1 MTRTPKTGPKP
12 QWMVMLSNG
21 RVMGPYST
29 DAVLKLIG
37 EGALTGTEKI
47 KKATGGSWIP
57 ISKEADFYDKLL
69 EALHAE
75 KPKTENPSLPE
86 TMAQETV
93 VAPLPVDAM
102 IPPTDPELQ
111 PMAPMEGNFEET
123 AILHN
128 SNTPALL
135 DHSVAV
141 PRGGGE
147 LEEGPGRGRPQVV
160 DLQNLGTV
168 AQGEQVRKL
177 KMPLIFL
184 GLAAC
189 LGLAAYFLTGD
200 NPEEKIH
207 LLVPKYGPTATI
219 SGEQVKTEMQKI
231 VRVFQYDTFE
241 SYYESQNML
250 VSLLERAPNSLEA
263 RGFLCLTYRE
273 LWPYTKQD
281 SGDIEA
287 VNSIVKTTRAL
298 DPVGASGSYCEI
310 SKLLMFGKVTDARG
324 VLEYLL
330 NQKQFSTDPILIAFK
345 AESYSSEQDP
355 KSAALFSETVR
366 QLWPSWVKAAVQ
378 QAEFLMQSGETQK
391 AAAAYEGVLKMN
403 PKHKAAQIQYGILN
417 YRFFKQSDIALNY
430 LTGALSSN
438 GRVLRQ
444 LEAKANF
451 VLAQIWMEQR
461 QPAKAK
467 EFAQRAYDLNPGD
480 SEYKDIL
487 VKLGGTTELSKKN
500 YKHNELVFLGDQYY
514 RAGDCLSAQAEY
526 KAAFEL
532 DMTNALAASKA
543 ARCLWQLN
551 QSGEAINWL
560 AKAIKADSRL
570 VEAYTLMSDYYSQ
583 RYNYQAALQTLNRAA
598 TLFPNNNEVLRG
610 YGQLEFRRNNMK
622 DAIGYLQR
630 ALKSYENDVE
640 TILLLAKAHAALG
653 EYQMAQNYAIR
664 AMELDSTNNDAIV
677 VYAKNLVQFRGLD
690 AGLYYIKDQISKFSY
705 TIEFRLALAEM
716 YRDVERYRDAQ
727 TVYEQ
732 VLEADPKNKKAYMGL
747 GECLQAIGTFDKA
760 LKSYLNAAVQDPSDA
775 EPLFKAGQLYIDMNK
790 FNEAKAQF
798 ERALKVNPYYP
809 RGNYYVGKAAFL
821 NMDYQ
826 TALKYCNA
834 ERQINPNLADSYI
847 LAAEVYSAVRD
858 FAKCAGEYQQAVRLR
873 PQGAEIYVKMA
884 RCYRQAGS
892 PDIAENMLNIA
903 VTQES
908 GLPDIYKEQGA
919 IYEGRG
925 DARSAVRAY
934 DKYLALSPN
943 APDRAEME
951 ARINTLSR

>member
-1 MTRTPKTGPKP
+1 
-12 QWMVMLSNG
+12 MVMLSNG
-21 RVMGPYST
+21 RIMGPYST

-57 ISKEADFYDKLL
+57 ISKEPDFYDRLL

-75 KPKTENPSLPE
+75 TPKVENPTLPE

-93 VAPLPVDAM
+93 VAPLPIEAM
-102 IPPTDPELQ
+102 IPPTDPDLQ
-111 PMAPMEGNFEET
+111 PAAPMQGNFEET
-123 AILHN
+123 AILHQPQ
-128 SNTPALL
+128 TPAI
-135 DHSVAV
+135 
-141 PRGGGE
+141 
-147 LEEGPGRGRPQVV
+147 LERSQTSRDLEMSPLAARKSGHQVV
-160 DLQNLGTV
+160 DLQNLGTM
-168 AQGEQVRKL
+168 AQAHQLRKL
-177 KMPLIFL
+177 KVPLVFLSLAVAL
-184 GLAAC
+184 GLS
-189 LGLAAYFLTGD
+189 AYFFTGD
-200 NPEEKIH
+200 NPEEKIQ
-207 LLVPKYGPTATI
+207 LLVPKYGPSATLT
-219 SGEQVKTEMQKI
+219 SEELKAEVQKT

-241 SYYESQNML
+241 TYYETQSLL
-250 VSLLERAPNSLEA
+250 VSILERAPNSLDA

-273 LWPYTKQD
+273 LWPHTKQD
-281 SGDIEA
+281 SSDIEA
-287 VNSIVKTTRAL
+287 VNSIVKTTKAL
-298 DPVGASGSYCEI
+298 DPVGAAGSYCEI
-310 SKLLMFGKVTDARG
+310 SKLLMFGKVADARG
-324 VLEYLL
+324 ILDYLL
-330 NQKQFSTDPILIAFK
+330 NQRQFSTDPVLISLK
-345 AESYSSEQDP
+345 AEVLSSEQDP

-366 QLWPSWVKAAVQ
+366 QLWPTWVKAAVQ
-378 QAEFLMQSGETQK
+378 QAEYLMQSGQTQQ
-391 AAAAYEGVLKMN
+391 AAAAYERVLKMN

-417 YRFFKQSDIALNY
+417 YRFFKQSEIALNY

-451 VLAQIWMEQR
+451 VLAQIWSEQR
-461 QPAKAK
+461 QPAKARDY
-467 EFAQRAYDLNPGD
+467 AQRAYDLNPGD
-480 SEYKDIL
+480 SEYKEIL

-500 YKHNELVFLGDQYY
+500 YKHNELVFLGDQYL

-532 DMTNALAASKA
+532 DTSNALAATKA
-543 ARCLWQLN
+543 AKCLWQLN
-551 QSGEAINWL
+551 QSSEAINWL
-560 AKAIKADSRL
+560 AKAIKADPRL
-570 VEAYTLMSDYYSQ
+570 TEAYTMMSDYYSQ
-583 RYNYQAALQTLNRAA
+583 RYNYQSALQTLNRAA
-598 TLFPNNNEVLRG
+598 MLFPNNNDVLRG

-630 ALKSYENDVE
+630 ALKAYENDVE

-732 VLEADPKNKKAYMGL
+732 VLEADPKNKKAFMGL
-747 GECLQAIGTFDKA
+747 GESLQAIGAFDKA
-760 LKSYLNAAVQDPSDA
+760 LRAYLNAAVQDPSDA
-775 EPLFKAGQLYIDMNK
+775 EPLFKAGQLYIDMNR
-790 FNEAKAQF
+790 FTDAKTQF
-798 ERALKVNPYYP
+798 ERALKVNPFYP

-826 TALKYCNA
+826 TALKFCQA

-847 LAAEVYSAVRD
+847 LAAEVYSAVKD
-858 FAKCAGEYQQAVRLR
+858 FAKCAGEYQLAVRLR

-943 APDRAEME
+943 APDRAELE
-951 ARINTLSR
+951 ARINSLNR